1 MESKSQR
8 DIDIEMTRKCFEAV
22 NRSLATLQEK
32 VLELAGEMVA
42 TMKRVDQ
49 LEGTLPKLDAALGKE
64 K

>member
-22 NRSLATLQEK
+22 ARSLATLQEK

-49 LEGTLPKLDAALGKE
+49 LERGDGIG
-64 K
+64 